1 MQLID
6 MKSSGGYEDD
16 SRYVLE
22 HLIQLVASLPP
33 SNTQKSLTSS
43 FISTLWE
50 NLRHPPLSYLG
61 NNVQFRTA
69 DGSNNNLMYPNLGKA
84 GTPYAKSVVATHP
97 KLAAPPDA
105 GTLFDGSQTAHFMS
119 NV

>member
-1 MQLID
+1 MTVDMSYVSLYSQSLIPQ
-6 MKSSGGYEDD
+6 
-16 SRYVLE
+16 LE

-69 DGSNNNLMYPNLGKA
+69 DGSNNVPPVLGQVNSRILCIQ
-84 GTPYAKSVVATHP
+84 T
-97 KLAAPPDA
+97 LARQVLH
-105 GTLFDGSQTAHFMS
+105 TQR
-119 NV
+119 VW